1 MRKPQCPNQYI
12 QMLQCPFMFDAK
24 FKKKKKKK
32 EKKRKEKCEGFL
44 NSNDFFEAVNQH
56 KQKTFQH
63 FFHSKILL

>member
-1 MRKPQCPNQYI
+1 MRKPQCPNQYF

-24 FKKKKKKK
+24 LKKKQKRK
-32 EKKRKEKCEGFL
+32 ERKEKCEGFL

-56 KQKTFQH
+56 KQKIFKH